1 MSASAT
7 TTTGADAALVRAIGV
22 GGLAAGIV
30 NVTVG
35 GGIFRLPA
43 DVAAAMGPAAPL
55 AYLVCAVAM
64 GLIVLG
70 FAEAGSRVSLTGG
83 PYAYVEIAFGPFAGF
98 LSGVLL
104 WLIGSMA
111 GAAVAAVFAANVAQ
125 LVPALQHPAGSAAFL
140 ALVFTVLGGVNVAGV
155 GLAASLNTVAAVAKL
170 LPLLLL
176 AAGGAFAVQPANLA
190 VEHAPAMGDVARSCT
205 LLIFAFAGVESAL
218 TPSGEVRDVART
230 VPRAVFIALAGTTAL
245 YVALQV
251 VAQGVLGPELA
262 TAPTPLADAAGRAFG
277 PWGRTLLL
285 GGAVVSIF
293 GYLCG
298 MTLAIPRALFALA
311 RDGFLPRVVASVHP
325 RFRTPHVAIAIHA
338 VVTCAFAITSTFERL
353 AILANLT
360 LLLLYG
366 ACCAAAWRLR
376 RRNVQGGGVPFA
388 VRGGGAAPIAAC
400 VVIAWMLTGIRA
412 AEWAA
417 MGLTLLAA
425 GLVYLLVT
433 RRKRMNARS
442 AVALGI
448 LAAGLAATADAE
460 ECKGSYT
467 ARICKEGNDEED
479 GDQ

>member
-1 MSASAT
+1 LSA
-7 TTTGADAALVRAIGV
+7 GAPASRADSALVRAIGV
-22 GGLAAGIV
+22 WALAAGIV

-43 DVAAAMGPAAPL
+43 DVAAALGPAAPV

-104 WLIGSMA
+104 WIIGSMA
-111 GAAVAAVFAANVAQ
+111 VAAVAVVFATNVAQ
-125 LVPALQHPAGSAAFL
+125 LLPVLQHPAGSAAFL
-140 ALVFTVLGGVNVAGV
+140 ALVFALLGGVNVAGV
-155 GLAASLNTVAAVAKL
+155 RLAASLNTVATVAKL

-176 AAGGAFAVQPANLA
+176 VVGGAFAVQPVNLA
-190 VEHAPAMGDVARSCT
+190 WQHAPALADVARTST

-218 TPSGEVRDVART
+218 APSGEVKDIART
-230 VPRAVFIALAGTTAL
+230 VPRAIFIALAGTTVL
-245 YVALQV
+245 YVGLQM
-251 VAQGVLGPELA
+251 VAQGVLGADLA
-262 TAPTPLADAAGRAFG
+262 TAPTPLADAAGRVFG

-285 GGAVVSIF
+285 VGAAISMF

-325 RFRTPHVAIAIHA
+325 RFHTPYVAIAVQ
-338 VVTCAFAITSTFERL
+338 VVVACALAITSTFERL

-366 ACCAAAWRLR
+366 ACCLAAWQLR
-376 RRNVQGGGVPFA
+376 RRGVQSGGVPFA
-388 VRGGGAAPIAAC
+388 VAGGGVAPITAC
-400 VVIAWMLTGIRA
+400 AVIAWMLTGIRA
-412 AEWAA
+412 AEWTA
-417 MGLTLLAA
+417 MGVALLVAS
-425 GLVYLLVT
+425 LVYFIVT
-433 RRKRMNARS
+433 RQKRR
-442 AVALGI
+442 
-448 LAAGLAATADAE
+448 AA
-460 ECKGSYT
+460 
-467 ARICKEGNDEED
+467 
-479 GDQ
+479 QP

>member
-1 MSASAT
+1 LST
-7 TTTGADAALVRAIGV
+7 TTRSADSALVRAIGV

-43 DVAAAMGPAAPL
+43 DVAAALGPAAPV

-64 GLIVLG
+64 GLIVLC
-70 FAEAGSRVSLTGG
+70 FAEAGSRVALTGG

-98 LSGVLL
+98 LTGVLL
-104 WLIGSMA
+104 WMIGSMA
-111 GAAVAAVFAANVAQ
+111 VAAVAVVFATNVAQ
-125 LVPALQHPAGSAAFL
+125 LVPALQHPVGSAAFL
-140 ALVFTVLGGVNVAGV
+140 ALVFALLGGVNIAGV
-155 GLAASLNTVAAVAKL
+155 GLAASLNAVTTVAKL

-176 AAGGAFAVQPANLA
+176 LVGGAFAVRASNLA
-190 VEHAPAMGDVARSCT
+190 WDHAPAMADVARNST

-218 TPSGEVRDVART
+218 APSGEVKDIART
-230 VPRAVFIALAGTTAL
+230 VPRAVFIALSGITLL
-245 YVALQV
+245 YVGLQT

-262 TAPTPLADAAGRAFG
+262 TARTPLADAAGRAFG

-285 GGAVVSIF
+285 VGAAVSMF

-298 MTLAIPRALFALA
+298 MILAIPRALFALA

-325 RFRTPHVAIAIHA
+325 RFHTPYVAIA
-338 VVTCAFAITSTFERL
+338 VQVTIACAFAITSTFERL

-366 ACCAAAWRLR
+366 ACCLAAWRLR
-376 RRNVQGGGVPFA
+376 RRGVRAGGVPF
-388 VRGGGAAPIAAC
+388 VVPGGGAAPIAAC

-417 MGLTLLAA
+417 MG
-425 GLVYLLVT
+425 
-433 RRKRMNARS
+433 
-442 AVALGI
+442 VALI
-448 LAAGLAATADAE
+448 AASIVFLVAQRRR
-460 ECKGSYT
+460 
-467 ARICKEGNDEED
+467 ARES
-479 GDQ
+479 

>member
-1 MSASAT
+1 LGT
-7 TTTGADAALVRAIGV
+7 TARGADSALVRAIGV
-22 GGLAAGIV
+22 WGLAAGIV

-43 DVAAAMGPAAPL
+43 DVAAALGPTAPA

-98 LSGVLL
+98 LCGVLL
-104 WLIGSMA
+104 WMIGSMA
-111 GAAVAAVFAANVAQ
+111 VAAVGVVFAANVVQ
-125 LVPALQHPAGSAAFL
+125 LLPVLQRPGGSAVFL
-140 ALVFTVLGGVNVAGV
+140 ALVFALIGGINVAGV
-155 GLAASLNTVAAVAKL
+155 RLAASFNTVATVAKL
-170 LPLLLL
+170 LPLLVLL
-176 AAGGAFAVQPANLA
+176 VAGALAVQPSNLA
-190 VEHAPAMGDVARSCT
+190 WAHAPAMADVARTST

-218 TPSGEVRDVART
+218 APSGEVKDIART

-245 YVALQV
+245 YVALQM

-262 TAPTPLADAAGRAFG
+262 TARTPLADAAGRALG
-277 PWGRTLLL
+277 PAGRTLLL
-285 GGAVVSIF
+285 VGAAVSMF

-325 RFRTPHVAIAIHA
+325 RFHTPYVAIIVQVAIA
-338 VVTCAFAITSTFERL
+338 CAFAITSTFERL

-366 ACCAAAWRLR
+366 ACCLAAWQLR
-376 RRNVQGGGVPFA
+376 RRGVQGGGVPF
-388 VRGGGAAPIAAC
+388 VVPGGGAGPIAAC
-400 VVIAWMLTGIRA
+400 VVIGWMLTGIRP

-417 MGLTLLAA
+417 MGVALLAA
-425 GLVYLLVT
+425 SVLFLVA
-433 RRKRMNARS
+433 RWRKR
-442 AVALGI
+442 I
-448 LAAGLAATADAE
+448 
-460 ECKGSYT
+460 
-467 ARICKEGNDEED
+467 
-479 GDQ
+479 